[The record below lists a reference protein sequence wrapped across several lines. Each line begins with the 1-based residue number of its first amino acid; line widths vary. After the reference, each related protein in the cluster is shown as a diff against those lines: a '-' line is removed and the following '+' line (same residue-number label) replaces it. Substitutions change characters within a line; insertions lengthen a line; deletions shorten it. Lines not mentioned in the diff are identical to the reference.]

1 MIFSKNQL
9 QPQRQNL
16 LQNRQLTSDRCGT
29 HAKWTTRKPAMLA
42 LLGLYFAAGMATASA
57 ATDTATQASKVSTTG
72 RLAMPST
79 DLSGCTKVA
88 CDVTVSHWLFTNSTE
103 GAGQL
108 PSTDANWQRVR
119 VPHTPVLEPLVVNNQ
134 WQGTAWY
141 KTTLNLTALEQQQ
154 LWLHFAGAMNIADVY
169 LNGQHLRQH
178 IGGYLPFAVDLTQFV
193 KAGDNELL
201 VRLDNR
207 DNAITGPKPLAQLDF
222 NFFGGLYRQVV
233 LQRRPAVHFGNDLL
247 AAQGQQ
253 ALFTQQN
260 RQISAID
267 ISYPQLDAEQAT
279 IALNTGLNNSA
290 AQSQT
295 VEIEQQLFDGKQLV
309 AQSRSKA
316 RLAAKQQVAVAQQ
329 LRVPSPKLWSPASPA
344 LYRLQTTIWQGKQQ
358 LEQQTRRI
366 GLRTIAFNAQQQLLL
381 NGKVTHLRG
390 VNRHQEFPHVGYA
403 SSAQADYRD
412 AVRIKGAGFD
422 YVRLSH
428 YPQSEAF
435 MDAADELGLLL
446 LDAVPGWQYYSADPA
461 FSAYIVQSC
470 AELVRRSRH
479 RPSILAFECSL
490 NETAMPESLISA
502 LHQTVKQHAPAAY
515 SAGWTHGFDIYLQ
528 ARQHRLQHYT
538 PPTQPYIVSEYG
550 DWEYYAQDAGFAQH
564 QWNSLKPAER
574 TSRQLL
580 SAGEKPL
587 LQQARNLQEAH
598 NDNFNTPAFAD
609 GYWVMFDYNRG
620 YADDLEASGI
630 MSINRLPKYS
640 YYFFQ
645 SQRPASE
652 QNPAYPSGPMVFI
665 ASDWTADSSLQVR
678 VFSNAEQVEL
688 WRNDEL
694 IARQAPDQDQFSDKL
709 NIKAGLNKHGQPPFS
724 FTLDKFVAGTLTAK
738 AFINGKQVA
747 THQVKTPGKPS
758 QLRLR
763 VEPSS
768 TDTAASNLTAFDQ
781 VFVYAE
787 VLDDAGNLVA
797 VQHLPVQFKS
807 SGDGLQL
814 LNPQTPLTERG
825 VAAML
830 VEVGSAGRIEVS
842 AEGLRGD
849 SLNLAPES
857 ATYLAPN
864 KAADTA
870 TERSTKH

>member
-1 MIFSKNQL
+1 MTPSNQL
-9 QPQRQNL
+9 TMTPFSTNSSLKTL
-16 LQNRQLTSDRCGT
+16 L
-29 HAKWTTRKPAMLA
+29 LA
-42 LLGLYFAAGMATASA
+42 L
-57 ATDTATQASKVSTTG
+57 SKVALLTTAISTSQGAFSTPVNQT
-72 RLAMPST
+72 MPTT
-79 DLSGCTKVA
+79 DLKACATTS
-88 CDVTVSHWLFTNSTE
+88 CDVHLQHWLFTSAMT

-108 PSTDANWQRVR
+108 PLADSKWQQVR
-119 VPHTPVLEPLVVNNQ
+119 IPHTPVLEPLVVNQQ

-141 KTTLNLTALEQQQ
+141 KTTINVATLADQQ
-154 LWLHFAGAMNIADVY
+154 LWLHFGGAMNIADVY
-169 LNGQHLRQH
+169 LNGQHLKQH
-178 IGGYLPFAVDLTQFV
+178 LGGYLPFTVDLTQFI
-193 KAGDNELL
+193 KSGDNELM

-222 NFFGGLYRQVV
+222 NFYGGLYREVL
-233 LQRRPAVHFGNDLL
+233 LQRRPAIHLGNDQLPAQANATL
-247 AAQGQQ
+247 PAA
-253 ALFTQQN
+253 TT
-260 RQISAID
+260 RQLSAIE
-267 ISYPQLDAEQAT
+267 ISYPKLDAQQAT
-279 IALNTGLNNSA
+279 IALKTGLNNTA
-290 AQSQT
+290 KQAKL
-295 VEIEQQLFDGKQLV
+295 VEIEQQLFDGKKLV
-309 AQSRSKA
+309 AKTRSKA
-316 RLAAKQQVAVAQQ
+316 RLGANQQLSVAQELSLQ
-329 LRVPSPKLWSPASPA
+329 APQLWSPAQPK
-344 LYRLQTTIWQGKQQ
+344 LYQLQTTVWQDQQQ

-366 GLRTIAFNAQQQLLL
+366 GLRSIAFNQQHQLLL
-381 NGKVTHLRG
+381 NGKVTYLRG

-403 SSAQADYRD
+403 SSALADYRD

-470 AELVRRSRH
+470 ADLVRRSRH

-490 NETAMPESLISA
+490 NETPMPESLIST

-515 SAGWTHGFDIYLQ
+515 SAGWTPGFDIYLQ

-564 QWNSLKPAER
+564 HWNSLKPAER

-620 YADDLEASGI
+620 YANDLEASGI

-645 SQRPASE
+645 SQRPAKE
-652 QNPAYPSGPMVFI
+652 KNPAYPSGPMVFI
-665 ASDWTADSSLQVR
+665 ASDWTADSALQVR

-694 IARQAPDQDQFSDKL
+694 IARQKPDQDQFSHKL
-709 NIKAGLNKHGQPPFS
+709 AQPPFS
-724 FTLDKFVAGTLTAK
+724 FNLDKFVAGTLTAK
-738 AFINGKQVA
+738 AFINGKIVA
-747 THQVKTPGKPS
+747 THQVKTPGKPT

-763 VEPSS
+763 VE
-768 TDTAASNLTAFDQ
+768 TATSKISAFDQ
-781 VFVYAE
+781 VFVYAD

-797 VQHLPVQFKS
+797 VQHLPVQFQTDN
-807 SGDGLQL
+807 SGLRL
-814 LNPQTPLTERG
+814 LNPETPQTEG
-825 VAAML
+825 GIAAML
-830 VEVGSAGRIEVS
+830 VETASGGTISVS
-842 AEGLRGD
+842 AEGLRGA
-849 SLNLAPES
+849 SLTLQTLKNS
-857 ATYLAPN
+857 
-864 KAADTA
+864 K
-870 TERSTKH
+870 K

>member
-1 MIFSKNQL
+1 MIFPNPTPL
-9 QPQRQNL
+9 TAALLRLARQTLRHSTVKSRIN
-16 LQNRQLTSDRCGT
+16 
-29 HAKWTTRKPAMLA
+29 LA
-42 LLGLYFAAGMATASA
+42 LFASLLVASMGA
-57 ATDTATQASKVSTTG
+57 RAEVASPAVPSSS
-72 RLAMPST
+72 LASCQQT
-79 DLSGCTKVA
+79 A
-88 CDVTVSHWLFTNSTE
+88 CDVSLQHWLFTSSTE

-108 PSTDANWQRVR
+108 PKADATWHSVR
-119 VPHTPVLEPLVVNNQ
+119 VPHTPVLEPLVVNHQ

-141 KTTLNLTALEQQQ
+141 KTTLSLPAPTDQQ

-169 LNGQHLRQH
+169 LNGQHLTQH
-178 IGGYLPFAVDLTQFV
+178 LGGYLPFAVDITSWA

-207 DNAITGPKPLAQLDF
+207 DHAITGPKPLAQLDF
-222 NFFGGLYRQVV
+222 NFYGGLYREVQ
-233 LQRRPAVHFGNDLL
+233 LQRRAALHLGNDLL
-247 AAQGQQ
+247 AAQPTSGALQ
-253 ALFTQQN
+253 AAGAAPS
-260 RQISAID
+260 RQVSALEIR
-267 ISYPQLDAEQAT
+267 YPTLTTETAT
-279 IALNTGLNNSA
+279 IALTTGLNNA
-290 AQSQT
+290 ATQAKA
-295 VEIEQQLFDGKQLV
+295 VEVEQQLFDGPTLV
-309 AQSRSKA
+309 ATTRSKVQ
-316 RLAAKQQVAVAQQ
+316 LAAHSQIAIDQQ
-329 LRVPSPKLWSPASPA
+329 LTLSSPTLWSPQQPK
-344 LYRLQTTIWQGKQQ
+344 LYRLQTTLWQGKQT

-366 GLRTIAFNAQQQLLL
+366 GLRTIAFNAEHQLVL

-403 SSAQADYRD
+403 TSPQADYRD

-446 LDAVPGWQYYSADPA
+446 LDAIPGWQYYSADPA

-479 RPSILAFECSL
+479 RPSILAYECSL
-490 NETAMPESLISA
+490 NETPMPKHLIA
-502 LHQTVKQHAPAAY
+502 TLHQTVKQHAPAAY
-515 SAGWTHGFDIYLQ
+515 SAGWTPGFDIYLQ

-538 PPTQPYIVSEYG
+538 TPTQPYIVSEYG

-587 LQQARNLQEAH
+587 LQQALNLQEAH

-665 ASDWTADSSLQVR
+665 ASDWTADSSLNVR
-678 VFSNAEQVEL
+678 VFSNTEQVEL

-694 IARQAPDQDQFSDKL
+694 IARQAPDQDLLSNNLKQKS
-709 NIKAGLNKHGQPPFS
+709 GQPPFS
-724 FTLDKFVAGTLTAK
+724 FQLDQFVPGTLTAK
-738 AFINGKQVA
+738 GLIAGKVVA
-747 THQVKTPGKPS
+747 THQVKTAGQPR

-763 VEPSS
+763 QE
-768 TDTAASNLTAFDQ
+768 TAQVAAFDQ
-781 VFVYAE
+781 IFVYAD

-797 VQHLPVQFKS
+797 VHNLPVTFRANNGS
-807 SGDGLQL
+807 VRL
-814 LNPQTPLTERG
+814 LNPDTARTERG

-830 VEVGSAGRIEVS
+830 IEVAADTEISVS
-842 AEGLRGD
+842 AEGLT
-849 SLNLAPES
+849 P
-857 ATYLAPN
+857 ATLTLRVQP
-864 KAADTA
+864 TQ
-870 TERSTKH
+870 SKHRN

>member
-1 MIFSKNQL
+1 MILSKNQL
-9 QPQRQNL
+9 QPQRQNQ
-16 LQNRQLTSDRCGT
+16 LQNRQLTSGHNGT
-29 HAKWTTRKPAMLA
+29 HAKSATRKPAMLA
-42 LLGLYFAAGMATASA
+42 LLGLYFAAGMATATA
-57 ATDTATQASKVSTTG
+57 TQATDTQTTSTQASKVSATG
-72 RLAMPST
+72 ILAMPST

-108 PSTDANWQRVR
+108 PTNDATWQRVR

-169 LNGQHLRQH
+169 LNGQHLSQH
-178 IGGYLPFAVDLTQFV
+178 IGGYLPFAVDLTQFA

-267 ISYPQLDAEQAT
+267 ISYPQLDAEQAS

-295 VEIEQQLFDGKQLV
+295 VEIEQQLFDGQQLV

-329 LRVPSPKLWSPASPA
+329 LRVKSPKLWSPASPS

-366 GLRTIAFNAQQQLLL
+366 GLRTLAFNAQQQLLL

-538 PPTQPYIVSEYG
+538 PPTQPYIISEYG

-598 NDNFNTPAFAD
+598 NDNFSTPAFAD

-665 ASDWTADSSLQVR
+665 ASDWTVDSSLQVR

-709 NIKAGLNKHGQPPFS
+709 NIKAGQPPFS
-724 FTLDKFVAGTLTAK
+724 FNLDKFVAGTLTAK
-738 AFINGKQVA
+738 AFINGKHVA

-763 VEPSS
+763 VE
-768 TDTAASNLTAFDQ
+768 TASLELKAFDQ

-797 VQHLPVQFKS
+797 VQHLPVQFKT
-807 SGDGLQL
+807 SGGGLQL

-849 SLNLAPES
+849 SLNLAAERG
-857 ATYLAPN
+857 ADLAPN

-870 TERSTKH
+870 TDNSTKH

>member
-1 MIFSKNQL
+1 MIFSKKKL
-9 QPQRQNL
+9 QPQRQNH
-16 LQNRQLTSDRCGT
+16 QLTSDHHGT
-29 HAKWTTRKPAMLA
+29 HAKSATRKPAMLA
-42 LLGLYFAAGMATASA
+42 LLGLYFAAGMATAT
-57 ATDTATQASKVSTTG
+57 ATQATATQTTSTQASKVSATG
-72 RLAMPST
+72 ILAMPST

-108 PSTDANWQRVR
+108 PSTDANWQLVR

-141 KTTLNLTALEQQQ
+141 KTTLKLTALEQQQ

-178 IGGYLPFAVDLTQFV
+178 IGGYLPFAVDLTKFA
-193 KAGDNELL
+193 KTGDNELL

-233 LQRRPAVHFGNDLL
+233 LQRRPPVHFGNDLL

-253 ALFTQQN
+253 ALFTLQN

-267 ISYPQLDAEQAT
+267 ISYPQLDAEQAS

-295 VEIEQQLFDGKQLV
+295 VEIEQQLFDGQQLV

-329 LRVPSPKLWSPASPA
+329 LRLKSPKLWSPSSPA

-366 GLRTIAFNAQQQLLL
+366 GLRTLAFNAQQQLLL

-598 NDNFNTPAFAD
+598 NDNFSTPAFAD

-665 ASDWTADSSLQVR
+665 ASDWTVDSSLQVR

-709 NIKAGLNKHGQPPFS
+709 NIKDGQPPFS
-724 FTLDKFVAGTLTAK
+724 FNLDKFVAGTLTAK

-763 VEPSS
+763 VE
-768 TDTAASNLTAFDQ
+768 TAASNITAFDQ

-797 VQHLPVQFKS
+797 VQHLPVQFKT

-849 SLNLAPES
+849 SLNLAAES
-857 ATYLAPN
+857 GTDLAPN